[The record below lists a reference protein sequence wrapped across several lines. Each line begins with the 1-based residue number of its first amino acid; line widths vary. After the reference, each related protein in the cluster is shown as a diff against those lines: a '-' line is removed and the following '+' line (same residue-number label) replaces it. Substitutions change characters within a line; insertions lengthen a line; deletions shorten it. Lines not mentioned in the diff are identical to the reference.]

1 MTSVLPRVRV
11 GTLDFD
17 PLTEVDVVERVL
29 DALTRGEGGWIST
42 PNIDILRRSAEDGE
56 VRRLVSAAD
65 LVVADGAPVVWAARL
80 GGRPLPERVAG
91 SALLWSLSAA
101 AARAGRGIYL
111 LGGEP
116 GVADRAAARLSSHAP
131 GLRVTG
137 TYAPPW
143 GFESDPAQ
151 IHAIRGRLLGA
162 DPAVV
167 FVGLGCPKQ
176 ERLIATLAPSLPRV
190 WWIGCGA
197 ALAFAAGQLQRAP
210 AWMQAS
216 GLEWVHRMAAEP
228 RRLGRR
234 YLVDDAPYALR
245 LLAGSALA
253 RLGPTA
259 STATPARKRAVQVLS
274 AGVGRLTRRADSA
287 AMFHGVQSPCQLPI
301 ARTSSQA
308 TSYRPVVI
316 AASRA
321 AAGPSGNRST
331 RAHSVDQKATVRKG
345 YRPDLV
351 DTSHGGHRAFER
363 TVVVPPA
370 PSVDRQRGLD
380 ENLQMVPKSTVDG
393 SRDEDFWEVRVREA
407 AQCCGLRPDQPPG
420 QLVEPYLGEAE
431 QAAVAPEQ
439 LQDRLAVCPGRSQV
453 QAHQD
458 LGAEQARQ
466 VFGQSVRAAG
476 DIHPVTDE
484 QLRGAGAQR
493 R

>member
-1 MTSVLPRVRV
+1 
-11 GTLDFD
+11 
-17 PLTEVDVVERVL
+17 
-29 DALTRGEGGWIST
+29 
-42 PNIDILRRSAEDGE
+42 
-56 VRRLVSAAD
+56 
-65 LVVADGAPVVWAARL
+65 
-80 GGRPLPERVAG
+80 
-91 SALLWSLSAA
+91 
-101 AARAGRGIYL
+101 
-111 LGGEP
+111 
-116 GVADRAAARLSSHAP
+116 
-131 GLRVTG
+131 
-137 TYAPPW
+137 
-143 GFESDPAQ
+143 
-151 IHAIRGRLLGA
+151 
-162 DPAVV
+162 
-167 FVGLGCPKQ
+167 
-176 ERLIATLAPSLPRV
+176 
-190 WWIGCGA
+190 
-197 ALAFAAGQLQRAP
+197 
-210 AWMQAS
+210 
-216 GLEWVHRMAAEP
+216 MAAEP

-274 AGVGRLTRRADSA
+274 AGVGRLTRRAGSA

-301 ARTSSQA
+301 ARTSSRA

-439 LQDRLAVCPGRSQV
+439 LQDRLAVEEPVFSGWKRLLKGGIDC
-453 QAHQD
+453 
-458 LGAEQARQ
+458 LGAVVAILLLAPALPSGCR
-466 VFGQSVRAAG
+466 V
-476 DIHPVTDE
+476 PVPSCTGRCALDE
-484 QLRGAGAQR
+484 GAGTRCSSSGACSTTQTFACQTFNGSTR
-493 R
+493 AMAPS